1 MGEIKKHNFKKLII
15 WQESLEL
22 CDQIYLFTESLPSK
36 EKFNLVLQ
44 MEKCAV
50 SIPSNIAEG
59 SGKRTDLHFA
69 EFLKTSLTS
78 CYELET
84 QLIICQRRNY
94 GNKNV
99 LEKLINN
106 VTLLQSKIYSFREKI
121 NKGKSA

>member
-69 EFLKTSLTS
+69 EFLTTSLTS

-99 LEKLINN
+99 LEKLINS